1 MEIAKRREK
10 TRHSGIPG
18 FQQYCKS
25 KSQINI
31 NNNWKNIQQQTN
43 QEQQQITTEETISIQ
58 QQQPINIQQQQTT
71 ISIQQ
76 QQQET
81 TTEETI
87 NIQQQTFSKQ
97 LQQQAICIQ
106 QQQQQ
111 TISMQQQQQQQQTIS
126 IQQQKCIMNEE
137 SYDDVSYMLD
147 SFESMDDGYPCVT
160 NKLKGDDSL
169 AKYVKRL
176 KDISFYHGCNQE
188 STMETLELAKFK
200 LEHLKELQSRNIIT
214 TTMKKF
220 KEKSVKYSANRCTEL
235 SVNNNI
241 QPLLPI
247 GTSQNLV

>member
-18 FQQYCKS
+18 FQQYFKS

-43 QEQQQITTEETISIQ
+43 QEQQQTTTEETISIQ
-58 QQQPINIQQQQTT
+58 QQQIISIQQQTT

-81 TTEETI
+81 TTEDTI
-87 NIQQQTFSKQ
+87 NIQQQTISKQ

-106 QQQQQ
+106 QQQQTISKQLQQQ
-111 TISMQQQQQQQQTIS
+111 TISMQQQQQQTIS

-147 SFESMDDGYPCVT
+147 SFECMVDGYPCIT

-220 KEKSVKYSANRCTEL
+220 KEKFGKIFC
-235 SVNNNI
+235 
-241 QPLLPI
+241 Q
-247 GTSQNLV
+247 

>member
-31 NNNWKNIQQQTN
+31 NNNWKNNQQQTN
-43 QEQQQITTEETISIQ
+43 QEQQQTTTEETISIQ
-58 QQQPINIQQQQTT
+58 QQRPINIQQQQTT
-71 ISIQQ
+71 IIIQQ

-87 NIQQQTFSKQ
+87 NIQQQQTISKQ

-106 QQQQQ
+106 QQH
-111 TISMQQQQQQQQTIS
+111 TISMQQQQQQTIS
-126 IQQQKCIMNEE
+126 IQQQKCIMTEE

-147 SFESMDDGYPCVT
+147 SFESMADGYPCIT
-160 NKLKGDDSL
+160 NNLKGDDSL

-214 TTMKKF
+214 TTMKKI
-220 KEKSVKYSANRCTEL
+220 KEKFGKIFC
-235 SVNNNI
+235 
-241 QPLLPI
+241 Q
-247 GTSQNLV
+247 

>member
-87 NIQQQTFSKQ
+87 NIQQQ
-97 LQQQAICIQ
+97 
-106 QQQQQ
+106 
-111 TISMQQQQQQQQTIS
+111 QTIS
-126 IQQQKCIMNEE
+126 IQQQQQEKCIMNEE
-137 SYDDVSYMLD
+137 SYEDVSYMLD
-147 SFESMDDGYPCVT
+147 SFESMDDGYPCIT

-220 KEKSVKYSANRCTEL
+220 KEKFGKIFC
-235 SVNNNI
+235 
-241 QPLLPI
+241 Q
-247 GTSQNLV
+247 

>member
-58 QQQPINIQQQQTT
+58 QQQPINIQQQQQTT

-87 NIQQQTFSKQ
+87 NIQQQTFSNQ

-111 TISMQQQQQQQQTIS
+111 TISIQQQQQE
-126 IQQQKCIMNEE
+126 KCIMTEE
-137 SYDDVSYMLD
+137 SYEDVSYMLD

-220 KEKSVKYSANRCTEL
+220 KEKFGKIFC
-235 SVNNNI
+235 
-241 QPLLPI
+241 Q
-247 GTSQNLV
+247 